1 MMMGILP
8 IWLSESK
15 PAGITKGLLGSVDTD
30 FLKKKEKRKEKKF
43 LIYLKRISKIL
54 SSQEERKVH
63 TAFQSQTPAD

>member
-30 FLKKKEKRKEKKF
+30 FLKKNRREE
-43 LIYLKRISKIL
+43 ISDI
-54 SSQEERKVH
+54 SQKNI
-63 TAFQSQTPAD
+63 